1 MKKFLFVLS
10 TLFIFSISSAYAQ
23 QDTTTQQDTSK
34 AGQQSMD
41 PQAAK
46 YYNSAVE
53 NMKAGKYQEAI
64 TSADSSLQ
72 VAKDYRTFF
81 LKGQALLKTGSL
93 QDARTAFQSSIALDS
108 TYDQSL
114 YALANADLALKNYG
128 EAINYYKKAADVTKN
143 PKLKADAESSMELAH
158 KNTAIEFYNKGNE
171 LQKANKFDE
180 AVKSYDQALAIDPKD
195 FKSFYQKGLALSKLD
210 KSDDAIKAFN
220 QAIAENDSLAPA
232 YIAIGG
238 LLTTKKDYEGALKN
252 YEKALSV
259 TNNENLKTGIQEGI
273 TRTYLV
279 LGTQYMKEKKYDK
292 AIETFKKAADAT
304 SSDQAYLGLAK
315 AYIDR
320 KQYNDALTALQNA
333 DKNKKTV
340 TPGAIAF
347 YTGVVNY
354 EKGDKTKALDSFKA
368 ASEDAT
374 YKKASQS
381 YITRINAEKGQ
392 APAKK

>member
-1 MKKFLFVLS
+1 MKKVLFVLNI
-10 TLFIFSISSAYAQ
+10 LFIFSISAYAQ
-23 QDTTTQQDTSK
+23 QDTTK

-46 YYNSAVE
+46 YYNKAIE
-53 NMKAGKYQEAI
+53 NMKAGNYPEAI
-64 TSADSSLQ
+64 TSLDSSLQ
-72 VAKDYRTFF
+72 VAKDYRTYF
-81 LKGQALLKTGSL
+81 LKGQALLKSGNL
-93 QDARTAFQSSIALDS
+93 QDARTNFLSSIALDS
-108 TYDQSL
+108 TYEQSL
-114 YALANADLALKNYG
+114 YALANADLALKNYN
-128 EAINYYKKAADVTKN
+128 EAIYYYKKVAATAST
-143 PKLKADAESSMELAH
+143 PKMKSDAESAIALAQQ
-158 KNTAIEFYNKGNE
+158 NQAIEFYNKGNE

-180 AVKSYDQALAIDPKD
+180 AVKSYDQSLAISPDYR
-195 FKSFYQKGLALSKLD
+195 SYYQKGLALSKLD
-210 KSDDAIKAFN
+210 RDDDAIKAFN
-220 QAIAENDSLAPA
+220 QAIAANDSLAPA
-232 YIAIGG
+232 YIALGG
-238 LLTTKKDYEGALKN
+238 IMTSKKDYEGALKN

-273 TRTYLV
+273 TRTYLI
-279 LGTQYMKEKKYDK
+279 LGNQYMKDRKYDK

-304 SSDQAYLGLAK
+304 NSDQAYLGLAK

-354 EKGDKTKALDSFKA
+354 EKGEKAKALDSFKA
-368 ASEDAT
+368 ASQDAT

-392 APAKK
+392 GTKK

>member
-1 MKKFLFVLS
+1 MMKKVLFVLNI
-10 TLFIFSISSAYAQ
+10 LFIFSISAYAQ
-23 QDTTTQQDTSK
+23 QDTTK

-46 YYNSAVE
+46 YYNKAVE
-53 NMKAGKYQEAI
+53 NMKAGNYPEAI
-64 TSADSSLQ
+64 TSLDSSLQ
-72 VAKDYRTFF
+72 VAKDYRTYF
-81 LKGQALLKTGSL
+81 LKGQALLKSGNL
-93 QDARTAFQSSIALDS
+93 QDARTNFLSSIAIDS
-108 TYDQSL
+108 TYEQSL
-114 YALANADLALKNYG
+114 YALANADLALKNYD
-128 EAINYYKKAADVTKN
+128 EAIYYYKKVAATTST
-143 PKLKADAESSMELAH
+143 PKMKSDAESGIAFAQQ
-158 KNTAIEFYNKGNE
+158 NQAIEFYNKGNE

-195 FKSFYQKGLALSKLD
+195 YKSYYQKGIALSRQD
-210 KSDDAIKAFN
+210 KNDDAIKAFN
-220 QAIAENDSLAPA
+220 QALAVNDSLAPA
-232 YIAIGG
+232 YIALGG
-238 LLTTKKDYEGALKN
+238 IMTSKKDYEGALKN
-252 YEKALSV
+252 YEKALTV

-279 LGTQYMKEKKYDK
+279 LGNQYIKDRKYDK

-304 SSDQAYLGLAK
+304 NSDQAYLGLAK

-340 TPGAIAF
+340 TAGAISF

-354 EKGDKTKALDSFKA
+354 EKGEKAKALDSFKA
-368 ASEDAT
+368 ASQDAT